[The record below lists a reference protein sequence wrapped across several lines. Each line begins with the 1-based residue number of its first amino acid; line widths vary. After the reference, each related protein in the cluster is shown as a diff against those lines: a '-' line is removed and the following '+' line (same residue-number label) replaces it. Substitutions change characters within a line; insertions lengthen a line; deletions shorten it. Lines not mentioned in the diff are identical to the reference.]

1 MTEHDRPHVVV
12 GVDGSD
18 SVGSRGHGTLL
29 AETYLSWLFC
39 LGDRVMKV
47 KKPVRTDFC
56 DFSTREQRVVN
67 CRAEVELNR
76 RLAPDV
82 YLGVLDLRVGGRPCE
97 HAVLMRR
104 LPDRLRLSRLL
115 ADGRPVRD
123 ELRRVAAVMAAF
135 HARAHRSV
143 VIDQAG
149 TPELLRGLWAENLNE
164 LRGHSVVDHAM
175 LDRVERRASA
185 YLADRDALL
194 RRRIADG
201 HIVDGHGDLIAEDIF
216 CLPDRPRILDCLEFD
231 DRLRHGDVLADIGFL
246 AMDLERLGAPD
257 EAAALLDDYRTESG
271 SDHPASLAHLY
282 VAYRAVVSTKIACLR
297 HRRTGD
303 PADAEQARQLLAI
316 ADRHLALGRVRLVL
330 VGGLPGGSPERSA
343 RT

>member
-1 MTEHDRPHVVV
+1 VDR
-12 GVDGSD
+12 
-18 SVGSRGHGTLL
+18 
-29 AETYLSWLFC
+29 
-39 LGDRVMKV
+39 
-47 KKPVRTDFC
+47 
-56 DFSTREQRVVN
+56 
-67 CRAEVELNR
+67 
-76 RLAPDV
+76 
-82 YLGVLDLRVGGRPCE
+82 
-97 HAVLMRR
+97 AV
-104 LPDRLRLSRLL
+104 
-115 ADGRPVRD
+115 
-123 ELRRVAAVMAAF
+123 
-135 HARAHRSV
+135 
-143 VIDQAG
+143 
-149 TPELLRGLWAENLNE
+149 
-164 LRGHSVVDHAM
+164 

-201 HIVDGHGDLIAEDIF
+201 HIVDGHGDLVAEDIF